1 MNIIELEQ
9 WRPSEEDPR
18 KLEYAGQPTAQE
30 VFEELKY
37 RLESMGYLPDE
48 YFLLDD
54 HWKDGREI
62 PKEADIFCIVDYGGS
77 EGVYLDV
84 YLKWYDENQK
94 KSITKSFIT
103 GKTLGENGNDLDR
116 MFLISSAI
124 TKAFHGDH
132 ATHARYMKIGGF
144 SGPQSKPSEAGSIGK
159 GGARERAQFSPQAE
173 TEQSGLCDDAGA
185 VVHLSQQEQKVII
198 EALVEQRERQEQ
210 SMSQTEQLLRRMT
223 GSITEY
229 VNTVGMRP
237 LRMSGYDK
245 TILAIQDGE
254 LSAFKDLYPQTL
266 KNHADDLLI
275 EAAGRPGAVGRKM
288 TLLLLADAEQFPETT
303 YRAAC
308 QKAIDIN
315 DPEKVFFLLEQAE
328 SHVPELSPSFH
339 GEMVS
344 YAHTDHRFIAK
355 EIIKRCSEEQIAAAP
370 SRLLEQFAM
379 DQDHRTLSTL
389 VEKGISGGPN
399 AWRVLHMLT
408 CQQSDTWIAEE
419 LLEKRMWVDT
429 NDYNTLHACV
439 QNDAVAVCK
448 LLLDGGMDF
457 DQYRQWAQTR
467 PCAGHEETLQALAEH
482 WSEMQAEQTPTQ
494 EIGGQTFG

>member
-1 MNIIELEQ
+1 MDIIELER
-9 WRPSEEDPR
+9 WKPSETNPLR
-18 KLEYAGQPTAQE
+18 VEYAGQPTAQE
-30 VFEELKY
+30 VFEELKH
-37 RLESMGYLPDE
+37 RLESQGYLPDE

-54 HWKDGREI
+54 HWKNGREI
-62 PKEADIFCIVDYGGS
+62 PKEADIFCTVDYGAS
-77 EGVYLDV
+77 EGVYLDI
-84 YLKWYDENQK
+84 YLKWHEDGK
-94 KSITKSFIT
+94 PVTRSFIT

-116 MFLISSAI
+116 MFLTASAV

-132 ATHARYMKIGGF
+132 ATHARYMKIGGV
-144 SGPQSKPSEAGSIGK
+144 E
-159 GGARERAQFSPQAE
+159 
-173 TEQSGLCDDAGA
+173 DDTGGA

-210 SMSQTEQLLRRMT
+210 AMSQTEQLLRRMT

-254 LSAFKDLYPQTL
+254 LSAFKELYPQTL
-266 KNHADDLLI
+266 KDHADDLLI

-288 TLLLLADAEQFPETT
+288 TLLLLVDVEQFPETT

-315 DPEKVFFLLEQAE
+315 DPEKVSFLLEQAE
-328 SHVPELSPSFH
+328 SHVPELSPSFY
-339 GEMVS
+339 GEMAS
-344 YAHTDHRFIAK
+344 YAYLDHRFIAK
-355 EIIKRCSEEQIAAAP
+355 EIIKQCSEEQIAAAP

-389 VEKGISGGPN
+389 VEKGISGGPD
-399 AWRVLHMLT
+399 AWRILHMLT
-408 CQQSDTWIAEE
+408 CGGHDSWIAED
-419 LLEKRMWVDT
+419 LLEKRMWVATD
-429 NDYNTLHACV
+429 DYNALLACV

-467 PCAGHEETLQALAEH
+467 PCAGHEETLQTLAEH
-482 WSEMQAEQTPTQ
+482 WSEMQTEQVPDQ